1 MSRFPPNTSV
11 LASVRMTRTAYAQL
25 SGQKFYPP
33 KIFGQWRESEG
44 SSEWRWKDT
53 GMKIVCFFSVSVLQ
67 WDNDSFKAIGF
78 EMLYQ
83 ESKNRQNMPN
93 LSADDMKSLV
103 CRLHQLSVNVVDDYP
118 VRSNQGCT
126 PT

>member
-33 KIFGQWRESEG
+33 KIFGHWKESEG
-44 SSEWRWKDT
+44 SNEWRWKDT
-53 GMKIVCFFSVSVLQ
+53 GMKIVCFVYSSFYIGMTT
-67 WDNDSFKAIGF
+67 DPFKAIGF

-83 ESKNRQNMPN
+83 ESKNRQNTQN
-93 LSADDMKSLV
+93 LSADGMKSSV
-103 CRLHQLSVNVVDDYP
+103 CELLQLSVNVL
-118 VRSNQGCT
+118 
-126 PT
+126 